1 MPAGAEAQLRRAGAL
16 VAPAHREIPIMKK
29 IEALG
34 FVGLGVMGEAMCANL
49 VRKGGLPVTGTD
61 RMAAP
66 VERLAA
72 LGLRPA
78 ASLAEV
84 AQASD
89 VVFLSLP
96 SGVQVEEVCFGPG
109 GLASAGGRVHTVV
122 DMSTSP
128 AKLTRQLAARMAA
141 HGITFMDAPVARM
154 RQAAKDGTLSIMVGG
169 TAEDFEAVRPFLA
182 TMGTGITHCG
192 AVGTGQVVKILNN
205 MVVFMTV
212 HALAEALAIGRK
224 SGVDG
229 ALLFEV
235 MSKGSADSFALRTPG
250 QKALVP
256 DVFPEQTFPTD
267 YAIKDIK
274 LALELAEQAGIDAD
288 AARRTF
294 ALLEETS
301 KAGYGKAYYPAMIRL
316 IEAGAA

>member
-1 MPAGAEAQLRRAGAL
+1 MPAGSEAQLTQGRA
-16 VAPAHREIPIMKK
+16 EIVTADHKRNIMKK

-34 FVGLGVMGEAMCANL
+34 FIGLGVMGEAMCANL
-49 VRKGGLPVTGTD
+49 VRKGGLTVTGTD
-61 RMAAP
+61 RMVEP
-66 VERLAA
+66 VERLSA

-78 ASLAEV
+78 STLAEV

-89 VVFLSLP
+89 VIFLSLP

-109 GLASAGGRVHTVV
+109 GLATAGGRVHTVV

-128 AKLTRQLAARMAA
+128 VQLTRDLAVRMAA

-169 TAEDFEAVRPFLA
+169 SQADFAAVRPFLA
-182 TMGTGITHCG
+182 AMGTDITHCG
-192 AVGTGQVVKILNN
+192 AIGTGQVVKILNN

-224 SGVDG
+224 AGVDG
-229 ALLFEV
+229 ALLFDV

-256 DVFPEQTFPTD
+256 DTFPEQTFPTD

-274 LALELAEQAGIDAD
+274 LALELAEQAGIDAE
-288 AARRTF
+288 AAKLTF
-294 ALLEETS
+294 GLLEKTS
-301 KAGYGKAYYPAMIRL
+301 EAGYGKAYYPAMIRL
-316 IEAGAA
+316 IEAATA